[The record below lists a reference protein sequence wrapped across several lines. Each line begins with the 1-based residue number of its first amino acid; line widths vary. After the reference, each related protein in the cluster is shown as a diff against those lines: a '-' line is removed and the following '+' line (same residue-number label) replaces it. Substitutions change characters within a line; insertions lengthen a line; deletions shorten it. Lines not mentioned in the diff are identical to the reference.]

1 MDCVALLLLSYW
13 YMQVIG
19 EQLYRLVEK
28 FEHNRA
34 GKVTGMLLELDES
47 EILHLIKSQTALK
60 EKVAEAMEVLRLA
73 QVAGS
78 H

>member
-1 MDCVALLLLSYW
+1 
-13 YMQVIG
+13 MQVIG

-28 FEHNRA
+28 LEHNRA

-60 EKVAEAMEVLRLA
+60 EKVSEAMEVLRLA